1 MMRRTIPALASMVLL
16 AGCPRQAL
24 FVVLPNAEGGGVGA
38 ITVEDGKTATI
49 LDQPY
54 ATAESRAGS
63 TAPTAENQGNIS
75 VIFRRAIA
83 AQPILPHHF
92 RLYFILGS
100 PELTPESKIA
110 YRAVFDDT
118 KQRPVYEIE
127 VIGFTDTLGDLTYN
141 QALSLRRRGGD
152 PRHARSR
159 RARSTGDLDRRPWQ
173 ARPARADRRPNAR
186 APQSPRRDHGPVAAA
201 PTRRSASTVMSSACS
216 APPTKRL
223 TSSITAATTC

>member
-63 TAPTAENQGNIS
+63 TAPTAEDQGNIS

-100 PELTPESKIA
+100 LELTPESKIA

-141 QALSLRRRGGD
+141 QALSLRRAAAIRDTLVRDG
-152 PRHARSR
+152 
-159 RARSTGDLDRRPWQ
+159 LDRQ
-173 ARPARADRRPNAR
+173 AISIAGRGEHDLLVPTADQTPEPRNRR
-186 APQSPRRDHGPVAAA
+186 VEI
-201 PTRRSASTVMSSACS
+201 TV
-216 APPTKRL
+216 R
-223 TSSITAATTC
+223 

>member
-1 MMRRTIPALASMVLL
+1 MVLL

-63 TAPTAENQGNIS
+63 TAPTAEDQGNIS

-100 PELTPESKIA
+100 PELTPESEIA

-141 QALSLRRRGGD
+141 QALSLRRAAAIRDTLVRDG
-152 PRHARSR
+152 
-159 RARSTGDLDRRPWQ
+159 LDRQ
-173 ARPARADRRPNAR
+173 AISIAGRGKHDLLVPTADQTPEPRNRR
-186 APQSPRRDHGPVAAA
+186 VEI
-201 PTRRSASTVMSSACS
+201 TV
-216 APPTKRL
+216 R
-223 TSSITAATTC
+223 

>member
-38 ITVEDGKTATI
+38 ITVEDGKTATT

-54 ATAESRAGS
+54 ATAEARAGS
-63 TAPTAENQGNIS
+63 TAPTAENQENIS

-83 AQPILPHHF
+83 AQPILPQHI

-100 PELTPESKIA
+100 DELTPESKLA

-127 VIGFTDTLGDLTYN
+127 VIGFTDTVGDLPYN
-141 QALSLRRRGGD
+141 QALSLRRAAAIRDTLVRDGVD
-152 PRHARSR
+152 R
-159 RARSTGDLDRRPWQ
+159 RAISIVGRGKRDLLVPTADQTPEPRNRR
-173 ARPARADRRPNAR
+173 
-186 APQSPRRDHGPVAAA
+186 VEI
-201 PTRRSASTVMSSACS
+201 TV
-216 APPTKRL
+216 R
-223 TSSITAATTC
+223 

>member
-24 FVVLPNAEGGGVGA
+24 FVVLPNAEDGGVGA

-63 TAPTAENQGNIS
+63 TAPTAENQGSIS

-110 YRAVFDDT
+110 YRTVFDDT

-141 QALSLRRRGGD
+141 QALSLRRAAAIRDTLVRDG
-152 PRHARSR
+152 
-159 RARSTGDLDRRPWQ
+159 LDR
-173 ARPARADRRPNAR
+173 PAISIAGRGEHDLLVPTADQTPEPRNRR
-186 APQSPRRDHGPVAAA
+186 VEI
-201 PTRRSASTVMSSACS
+201 TV
-216 APPTKRL
+216 R
-223 TSSITAATTC
+223 